1 MPVDSSR
8 RFNLPGIHATLATRP
23 CAHVDLGVDRDT
35 VNGLGLR
42 IVQLIARMHDAQLTL
57 RNKTEGGEEV
67 TLTLKA
73 YVDLG

>member
-1 MPVDSSR
+1 MSPEQLSTYS
-8 RFNLPGIHATLATRP
+8 
-23 CAHVDLGVDRDT
+23 DLGVDRDT